1 MFCQY
6 QQTRI
11 ALLTLVSLRCGFK
24 LLSGLYTG
32 FVRLLVGLHHDGL
45 YLARS
50 PSFTVCFYLVVLPV
64 WRVSLAVYL
73 IIVWACFARGG
84 NS

>member
-24 LLSGLYTG
+24 LLSGLYAG

-50 PSFTVCFYLVVLPV
+50 PSFTVCFYLVVLAV
-64 WRVSLAVYL
+64 WSEFGGIFNNRLGM
-73 IIVWACFARGG
+73 ICQGG